1 MLLICVLVWDDNA
14 LGGEV
19 YDTDV
24 QPETPVLDVPDV
36 SLDSLFHLPKF
47 LGFTTIAGHLCP
59 SRDARFGEMAH
70 HVLVND
76 GTIYLSVM
84 QHVRSWT
91 YDAHVSLQHVDE
103 LWELIDVGL
112 SHEVAKG
119 ELARVVLGG
128 LHQVGILVDVHGAEL
143 QTLESL
149 AVQSRSCLTEKD
161 RSRTLNLDDEC
172 DDGQE
177 WKQTEADDGADNDV
191 EGAFGGTIA
200 KSRQGL
206 LVIRKYALAQVVL
219 RFQAQ
224 LILTK
229 LSRQVVEVNHVLVT
243 ILHQANDVVGI
254 VVR

>member
-1 MLLICVLVWDDNA
+1 MNEQRFKRHPHNA
-14 LGGEV
+14 YVEP
-19 YDTDV
+19 DR
-24 QPETPVLDVPDV
+24 PVLDVPDV
-36 SLDSLFHLPKF
+36 SLDALFHLPEF
-47 LGFTTIAGHLCP
+47 LGLSTITRNLCP
-59 SRDARFGEMAH
+59 SRDARFGEMTY
-70 HVLVND
+70 HVLVDD

-91 YDAHVSLQHVDE
+91 YDAHVSPQHVDE
-103 LWELIDVGL
+103 LRKLIDVGL

-119 ELARVVLGG
+119 ELARIVLGG

-206 LVIRKYALAQVVL
+206 LVIRKYALAQVVQ

>member
-14 LGGEV
+14 LGGKV

-36 SLDSLFHLPKF
+36 SLDALFHLPKF
-47 LGFTTIAGHLCP
+47 LGLSTIASHLCP
-59 SRDARFGEMAH
+59 SRDAWFGEMAH
-70 HVLVND
+70 HVLVDD
-76 GTIYLSVM
+76 GAIYLSVM
-84 QHVRSWT
+84 QHVGSWT

-128 LHQVGILVDVHGAEL
+128 LHQVCILIDVHRAEL
-143 QTLESL
+143 QAQESL
-149 AVQSRSCLTEKD
+149 AVQSRSCLTEED

-177 WKQTEADDGADNDV
+177 WKQT
-191 EGAFGGTIA
+191 
-200 KSRQGL
+200 
-206 LVIRKYALAQVVL
+206 
-219 RFQAQ
+219 
-224 LILTK
+224 
-229 LSRQVVEVNHVLVT
+229 
-243 ILHQANDVVGI
+243 
-254 VVR
+254 

>member
-1 MLLICVLVWDDNA
+1 MDDDA
-14 LGGEV
+14 LGCEV

-24 QPETPVLDVPDV
+24 QPKTPVLDVPDV

-103 LWELIDVGL
+103 LRKLIDVGL

-119 ELARVVLGG
+119 ELARIVLGG

-149 AVQSRSCLTEKD
+149 AVQSRSCLTEKI
-161 RSRTLNLDDEC
+161 
-172 DDGQE
+172 GP
-177 WKQTEADDGADNDV
+177 
-191 EGAFGGTIA
+191 
-200 KSRQGL
+200 GL
-206 LVIRKYALAQVVL
+206 
-219 RFQAQ
+219 
-224 LILTK
+224 
-229 LSRQVVEVNHVLVT
+229 
-243 ILHQANDVVGI
+243 
-254 VVR
+254 